1 MPIHRPLIEKNRP
14 RPVAILPL
22 LQIPQGVIKPANQAI
37 AVHRKNPLARQHVG
51 NLPTLPYAPAAM
63 KGRPNTGATIPHRPG
78 TDKAA
83 PSQPRANRKSNSPIG
98 TFSISDGLTRL
109 RHEQPGLPATKSVP
123 LRTAKS
129 PFLSPSP
136 SPLYLRCARQLYPA
150 GTSIQSAAQN
160 PCKGIY
166 FTGIFHMQVI

>member
-83 PSQPRANRKSNSPIG
+83 PSQPRANRKNNSPIG
-98 TFSISDGLTRL
+98 TFSISAGLTSL
-109 RHEQPGLPATKSVP
+109 RHEQPGLPCHRIRSPSYSEIAVPFSIAVTSLSPLCPAASPCRNQHTISCTKS
-123 LRTAKS
+123 L
-129 PFLSPSP
+129 
-136 SPLYLRCARQLYPA
+136 
-150 GTSIQSAAQN
+150 
-160 PCKGIY
+160 
-166 FTGIFHMQVI
+166 